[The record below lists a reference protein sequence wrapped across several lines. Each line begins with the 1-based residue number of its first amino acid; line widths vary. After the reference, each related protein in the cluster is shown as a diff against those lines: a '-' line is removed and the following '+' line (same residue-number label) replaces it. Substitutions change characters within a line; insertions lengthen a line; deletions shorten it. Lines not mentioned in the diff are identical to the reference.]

1 MKNPD
6 RTTVARL
13 DQLPNI
19 GMAIAEDLRM
29 LGIEHPQQLIGQD
42 PLQLWQTLEQETGQR
57 HDPCVLDTFMA
68 AINFM
73 EGGEA
78 RPWWSFT
85 AERKRLYG
93 EIVSVKGET
102 F

>member
-1 MKNPD
+1 MW
-6 RTTVARL
+6 L
-13 DQLPNI
+13 EQLPNI
-19 GMAIAEDLRM
+19 GMAIAKDLRR
-29 LGIEHPQQLIGQD
+29 LGIEHPHQLIGQD
-42 PLQLWQTLEQETGQR
+42 PLRLWQALEQKTGQR

-73 EGGEA
+73 EGGEP

-93 EIVSVKGET
+93 QLT
-102 F
+102 NPDR